1 LSESV
6 SSASSLLLSLVEL
19 GVLVTVW
26 VSVSVEVESSSSVE
40 VEVRVDVVELVV
52 GLGELVN
59 PDEEPMGESEPVG
72 IRPVGITGSDVV
84 VVSSDESV
92 DVSDGVSEALS
103 VSVGD
108 SIGSRTKVL
117 VSVVST
123 AASVVVVSM
132 ENCGRVRSDLVY
144 EAGEDVHPEQQQGP
158 RKQGRGQRHA
168 FWLI

>member
-1 LSESV
+1 L
-6 SSASSLLLSLVEL
+6 SLLLSLVEL

-26 VSVSVEVESSSSVE
+26 VSVSVEVESSSSSVE

-72 IRPVGITGSDVV
+72 IKPVGITGSDVVV

-123 AASVVVVSM
+123 AASVVVVSI
-132 ENCGRVRSDLVY
+132 ENCGIVRSHLVY
-144 EAGEDVHPEQQQGP
+144 DAGEDVHPEQQQGP

-168 FWLI
+168 F